1 MKSVYVVA
9 VYYFYFDLRSLC
21 VCCHSK

>member
-9 VYYFYFDLRSLC
+9 VYTNYMLMLRSC
-21 VCCHSK
+21 